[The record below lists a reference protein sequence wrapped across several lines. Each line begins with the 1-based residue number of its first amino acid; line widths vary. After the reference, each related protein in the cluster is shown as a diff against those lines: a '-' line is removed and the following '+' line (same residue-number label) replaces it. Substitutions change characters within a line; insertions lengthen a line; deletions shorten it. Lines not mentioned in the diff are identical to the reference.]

1 MDLRIELATV
11 ATPDRLFSFVDDL
24 ADYPAWMG
32 LVHAVGVAGDGAWN
46 VELRGR
52 IGPFARSK
60 KLRMSRTVFDVPN
73 HARFER
79 SETDGR
85 QQGRWVLDAKVVP
98 TNSGA
103 TRTMDLHYSGRLWS
117 AVVERALLD
126 EVEASKSRLT
136 ALLAG

>member
-1 MDLRIELATV
+1 MDLLIELATTV
-11 ATPDRLFSFVDDL
+11 TPDRLFSFVDDL
-24 ADYPAWMG
+24 SDYPAWMG
-32 LVHAVGVAGDGAWN
+32 LVHAVGVSGNDAWD

-60 KLRMSRTVFDVPN
+60 KLRMARTVFDAPH

-85 QQGRWVLDAKVVP
+85 QHGRWVLDAKVVP
-98 TNSGA
+98 SSDGSKL
-103 TRTMDLHYSGRLWS
+103 TMDLHYSGRLWS

-126 EVEASKSRLT
+126 EVEASKSRLA

>member
-1 MDLRIELATV
+1 MDLRIELATL
-11 ATPDRLFSFVDDL
+11 ADPDRLFSFVDDL
-24 ADYPAWMG
+24 ADYPQWMG
-32 LVHAVGVAGDGAWN
+32 LVHSATSAGDQAWD

-60 KLRMSRTVFDVPN
+60 KLRMVRTVIDAPR

-79 SETDGR
+79 SEGDGR
-85 QQGRWVLDAKVVP
+85 QHGRWILDATVE
-98 TNSGA
+98 A
-103 TRTMDLHYSGRLWS
+103 TINGSQLVMDLHYSGRLWS

-136 ALLAG
+136 GLVSR

>member
-1 MDLRIELATV
+1 MDLRIELATT

-32 LVHAVGVAGDGAWN
+32 LVHAVAAAGDEAWD

-60 KLRMSRTVFDVPN
+60 KLRMTRTVFDSPS

-85 QQGRWVLDAKVVP
+85 QHGRWVLDAKVAP
-98 TNSGA
+98 SSTGSNL
-103 TRTMDLHYSGRLWS
+103 TMDLHYSGRLWS

-126 EVEASKSRLT
+126 EVEASKSRLS